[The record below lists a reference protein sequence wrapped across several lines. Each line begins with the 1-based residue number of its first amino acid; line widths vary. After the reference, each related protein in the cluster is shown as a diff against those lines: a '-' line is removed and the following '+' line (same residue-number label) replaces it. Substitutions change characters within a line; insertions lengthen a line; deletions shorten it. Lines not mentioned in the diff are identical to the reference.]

1 MPDAIALLK
10 ADHKKVKALFKEAD
24 ELGERAFAARAK
36 LYAQIARELELH
48 TKVEET
54 IFYPAVKQKTRG
66 ASEER
71 DAVLE
76 AYEEHA
82 AAKDA
87 MRRIGETD
95 PKDETFRAKV
105 TVLSELIDH
114 HVREEENH
122 FFPEARK
129 LLGADR
135 LAELGD
141 EITAAK
147 EETQV
152 PAG

>member
-36 LYAQIARELELH
+36 IYAQIERELKLH

-54 IFYPAVKQKTRG
+54 IFYPAVKQKSRAG
-66 ASEER
+66 SDER

-82 AAKDA
+82 AAKGVMQSLA
-87 MRRIGETD
+87 QTD
-95 PKDETFRAKV
+95 PKDETYKAKI

-114 HVREEENH
+114 HVKEEEGH

-135 LAELGD
+135 VAELGD
-141 EITAAK
+141 EIATAK
-147 EETQV
+147 EEEGA
-152 PAG
+152 PA

>member
-10 ADHKKVKALFKEAD
+10 ADHKKVKALFKEIE
-24 ELGERAFAARAK
+24 ELGERAFTARAK
-36 LYAQIARELELH
+36 LYAQIERELQLH

-82 AAKDA
+82 TAKGA
-87 MRRIGETD
+87 MARIDETD
-95 PKDETFRAKV
+95 PKDETYRAKIQ
-105 TVLSELIDH
+105 VLSELIDH
-114 HVREEENH
+114 HVKEEENR

-129 LLGADR
+129 LLGAER
-135 LAELGD
+135 LSELGE

-147 EETQV
+147 EAEGA
-152 PAG
+152 PA